1 MADPSTREPH
11 KNPIKRLMETTWQ
24 VTRPLAETLAETP
37 EGARICDVGAGG
49 RRVRPD
55 AVCVDITAGPNV
67 DVVAD
72 SHDLPLE
79 SGTFDLV
86 ICTGTLNLC
95 RDPAKVLSE
104 LQRILRPGGASTS
117 RSGCSSPTTPSPRT
131 TGASPC
137 RACACCTSGRG
148 SRRCARGP
156 TSGPCRPWRRREPT
170 WPGASSRGPAWR

>member
-79 SGTFDLV
+79 SGTFDLFTV
-86 ICTGTLNLC
+86 WTITAEAAARYRVDHQAHLVRETHFTPRVSVHVRDDSRPAAPTNGGT
-95 RDPAKVLSE
+95 
-104 LQRILRPGGASTS
+104 I
-117 RSGCSSPTTPSPRT
+117 
-131 TGASPC
+131 
-137 RACACCTSGRG
+137 
-148 SRRCARGP
+148 AR
-156 TSGPCRPWRRREPT
+156 
-170 WPGASSRGPAWR
+170 